1 MRPIVAPNAPNR
13 VVMSARL
20 AEKTPMLNL
29 TADTLEGRYVRL
41 EPVTVAHRD
50 ELKGAIDCDP
60 DSWEIMSVN
69 GCGEG
74 FEDFWGAL
82 RGETERG
89 ERIGYAIRRLS
100 DGKVVGTSSYLNIRR
115 LHGGLEIGSTFL
127 NPDARSGPVNPESK
141 RLMLSHAFDKAG
153 AIRVELVTDVRNARS
168 QAAIEKLGASK
179 EGVLRNHK
187 ITWTGHVRDTAVF
200 SITDYDWPAI
210 RERLEFRLA
219 ETFV

>member
-41 EPVTVAHRD
+41 EPVTVDHRD

-82 RGETERG
+82 QGETQRG

>member
-1 MRPIVAPNAPNR
+1 
-13 VVMSARL
+13 
-20 AEKTPMLNL
+20 MLTL
-29 TADTLEGRYVRL
+29 TADILQGRYVRL
-41 EPVTVAHRD
+41 EPITVDHRD
-50 ELKGAIDCDP
+50 ELKAAIDCDP

-82 RGETERG
+82 QGETDRG
-89 ERIGYAIRRLS
+89 ERIGYVIRRLS
-100 DGKVVGTSSYLNIRR
+100 DGKVVGTSSYMNIRR

-127 NPDARSGPVNPESK
+127 NPEARSGPINPESK
-141 RLMLSHAFDKAG
+141 RLLLGHAFDKGG

-168 QAAIEKLGASK
+168 QAAIQKLGATK

-187 ITWTGHVRDTAVF
+187 VTWTGHVRDTAVF

-210 RERLEFRLA
+210 RERLEFRLS

>member
-82 RGETERG
+82 QGETERG